1 MGSKT
6 SATRRKLFAPMRGR
20 PRTNSSKSTLPRF
33 AFGEMIA
40 EQRETLGLAKP
51 PGSNQH
57 RVKIGPDASLSDAGI
72 DKHLADRARKYAAVP
87 EETFEAI
94 LAERRERIEQEN
106 ARVTVNLTTE
116 AMRYTKEGIAGAPG
130 RSGTRGI
137 WPGSQASPRSDDP
150 SAYAKLRPLLARR
163 GRRSY
168 EPQSGRC
175 S

>member
-1 MGSKT
+1 
-6 SATRRKLFAPMRGR
+6 
-20 PRTNSSKSTLPRF
+20 
-33 AFGEMIA
+33 MIA